1 MKTNQEYKDAS
12 LKALQGNWANV
23 VIASLTF
30 ILLSELIN
38 ALPYF
43 MLKINAMAYVI
54 GSLVMSCL
62 LLLLIVPL
70 TVGYANA
77 HNGLYLG
84 SRVSVSGNMVR
95 DTFGSYFRNLGGMLL
110 MSLIVSLFSLL
121 LYIPGIMRS
130 YSYFL
135 VPYLLKDKP
144 ELSVPEVLALS
155 KKMMYGYRMRL
166 FKLQLSFLGWIFLSV
181 LTLGIGMIWLMPYMM
196 TTMAAFYQ
204 DVKNEYE
211 TKEALQESAL

>member
-84 SRVSVSGNMVR
+84 SRASVSGNMVR

>member
-77 HNGLYLG
+77 HNALYLG
-84 SRVSVSGNMVR
+84 ARNSVSDNMFTG
-95 DTFGSYFRNLGGMLL
+95 TFRGYFRNLGGMLL

>member
-1 MKTNQEYKDAS
+1 MKTNQEYKNAA
-12 LKALQGNWANV
+12 LKTLHGNWTNV
-23 VIASLTF
+23 IIASLA
-30 ILLSELIN
+30 LVLMSELAN

-43 MLKINAMAYVI
+43 TLKINVIAYLV
-54 GSLVMSCL
+54 GSWIMVAFL
-62 LLLLIVPL
+62 LLFIVPL

-77 HNGLYLG
+77 HNALYLG
-84 SRVSVSGNMVR
+84 ARNSVSDNMFTGAFR
-95 DTFGSYFRNLGGMLL
+95 GYFRNLGGMLL